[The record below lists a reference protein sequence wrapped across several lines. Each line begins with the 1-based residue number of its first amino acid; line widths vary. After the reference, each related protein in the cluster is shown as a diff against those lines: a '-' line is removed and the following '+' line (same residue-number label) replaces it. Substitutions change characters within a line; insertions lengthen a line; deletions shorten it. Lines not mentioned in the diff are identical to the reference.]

1 MPGDGA
7 YYLVFYPRK
16 RDWPAPVFSTLGNG
30 LIIKVSGDFGT
41 DYGFLSALD
50 AAAAGEGATFQGTA
64 ASVQDRKSGLV
75 LALGGKGAVR
85 YQQYGLSADFAASLR
100 IKEKQ
105 LTLELPEKVI
115 DGDKTLEPMVPFPGG
130 TVLVTAPGKWALAKP
145 PKGVKLARMASGW
158 QLIVPAGVRKVS
170 LTTR

>member
-1 MPGDGA
+1 MLSLGA
-7 YYLVFYPRK
+7 K
-16 RDWPAPVFSTLGNG
+16 
-30 LIIKVSGDFGT
+30 
-41 DYGFLSALD
+41 
-50 AAAAGEGATFQGTA
+50 GE
-64 ASVQDRKSGLV
+64 
-75 LALGGKGAVR
+75 VR
-85 YQQYGLSADFAASLR
+85 YQAHALAADFAASLR
-100 IKEKQ
+100 VGEKE
-105 LTLELPEKVI
+105 LTVEFPEKVI